1 MKIVK
6 HIVFTGPPCGGK
18 TKSMREM
25 RKMLVDNGWKVFTL
39 SEIATF
45 MIKTD
50 ITPLTVGRVAFQ
62 KSIMMTQIKYEDT
75 MNEIANNID
84 NEKVVILQDRG
95 IMDNRVYLSD
105 EEYEQLLKESNLTE
119 LDVINR
125 YDAVINLENA
135 QVFEKKSNKYRIEE
149 DLDEAKELS
158 ERSLKTMQEHP
169 GFHYIKYYPTYDEKR
184 KELESIVQNIVKN

>member
-1 MKIVK
+1 MKVIK

-25 RKMLVDNGWKVFTL
+25 KKMLTDKGWKVYTL

-50 ITPLTVGRVAFQ
+50 ITPLTVGRVPFQ
-62 KSIMMTQIKYEDT
+62 KSIMMTQIKYEDI
-75 MNEIANNID
+75 MNEIAKSID
-84 NEKVVILQDRG
+84 DEKVIILQDRG
-95 IMDNRVYLSD
+95 IMDNKVYLSD
-105 EEYEQLLKESNLTE
+105 KEYEDLLAEANLE
-119 LDVINR
+119 MKDVISR

-135 QVFEKKSNKYRIEE
+135 QVYEKESNRYRIEE
-149 DLDEAKELS
+149 DLDEAKKLS

-169 GFHYIKYYPTYDEKR
+169 GFEYIKYYPTYEEKR
-184 KELESIVQNIVKN
+184 KILEDIVLKTVNR